1 MSSKG
6 KIVMNIAL
14 IFAGG
19 VGQRMNSKT
28 KPKQFLELHGK
39 PIIIYTI
46 EQFENHPDIDNIIL
60 ACVKDW
66 IPYLH
71 KLIERN
77 HLKKV
82 IDVVPGGE
90 SGQHSIFNGLK
101 SCKEHFSD
109 DSIVLLHDGV
119 RPLIDAETITHN
131 IECVKKNGSAV
142 TVSPA
147 VETIAFKETDGCINS
162 ILERQ
167 KCLFAR
173 APQSFILRDIFEAHM
188 KAIGENKMSFVDSAS
203 LMSHYG
209 YKLYTV
215 EGPTENIKITTP
227 TDFYIFR
234 AVMDAREN
242 SQIFG

>member
-1 MSSKG
+1 
-6 KIVMNIAL
+6 MNVAI

-39 PIIIYTI
+39 PIIIYTV
-46 EQFENHPDIDNIIL
+46 EQFEYHTDIDNIIL
-60 ACVKDW
+60 VCVNDW

-71 KLIERN
+71 KLIERY

-82 IDVVPGGE
+82 IDIVPGGE

-101 SCKEHFSD
+101 SCKAHFSE

-119 RPLIDAETITHN
+119 RPLIDAETISRN
-131 IECVKKNGSAV
+131 IECVKNNGSAI
-142 TVSPA
+142 TVSPV
-147 VETIAFKETDGCINS
+147 VETIAFRDTNGCINS
-162 ILERQ
+162 VFERQ

-188 KAIGENKMSFVDSAS
+188 KAIRENMMSFVDSSS

-215 EGPTENIKITTP
+215 NSPIENIKITTP